1 LRRFTFTQLL
11 MGEASLANASYRLYL
26 RRFGE
31 IACRHEFTAEDDARA
46 REFAELL
53 AEATSDICDA
63 FEVWQGGRVVVCPE
77 RVQRGGE
84 RKAYS
89 FVRESIVGAAEAVL
103 KSGWAVA
110 RSKLLLSRLE
120 GWKKRPDA
128 LLERV
133 IRNAVAA
140 TGAHTGNIQLHD
152 AAGNLRIAAQY
163 GHDRDFLE
171 FFAVVN
177 GRDTSCGCAFGS
189 AERVVVSDV
198 ATSPIFQGKP
208 SGAMLLRAGLRSTYS
223 TPVVVQ
229 GAIRGVISTHRK
241 ISWSPDAGELRLI
254 DGFAAEAASA
264 LEQ

>member
-1 LRRFTFTQLL
+1 

-53 AEATSDICDA
+53 AEAASDVCDA
-63 FEVWQGGRVVVCPE
+63 FEVWQGGRVVAGP
-77 RVQRGGE
+77 QRAQRHGE
-84 RKAYS
+84 GKACS
-89 FVRESIVGAAEAVL
+89 FVPDSIVAAAETVL
-103 KSGWAVA
+103 ESGWAAA

-120 GWKKRPDA
+120 AWKKRPDA

-140 TGAHTGNIQLHD
+140 TGAHTGNIQLLD
-152 AAGNLRIAAQY
+152 DAGNLRIAAHY

-171 FFAVVN
+171 FFAVVS
-177 GRDTSCGCAFGS
+177 GRDTSCGCALGS
-189 AERVVVSDV
+189 AERVVVEDV
-198 ATSPIFQGKP
+198 ATSPIFQGRP
-208 SGAMLLRAGLRSTYS
+208 SGAMMLRAGLRSTCS
-223 TPVVVQ
+223 TPLMVQ
-229 GAIRGVISTHRK
+229 GAVRGVISTHRN
-241 ISWSPDAGELRLI
+241 IAWCPDASELRLM
-254 DGFAAEAASA
+254 DGFVVGAASA